1 MGLFQANIYPV
12 NPKAMKLTALR
23 VLIIEDE
30 VLVALL
36 LEEVL
41 TEMGHEVCGSVRTAA
56 AAIAA
61 AGNCRPDLI
70 IADVRLHDGSGFDAV
85 ATILESGFTP
95 HIFVSGDVLDRR
107 AFHPAAVILQKPFN
121 DRHLTKAIE
130 AALGSAEVPRR
141 SVIPDSSGQS

>member
-1 MGLFQANIYPV
+1 VCLSRAQVAQV
-12 NPKAMKLTALR
+12 NPKAMALSALR

-30 VLVALL
+30 VLIALL
-36 LEEVL
+36 LEDVL
-41 TEMGHEVCGSVRTAA
+41 TEMGHEVCASVRTAA

-61 AGNCRPDLI
+61 AEVCRPDLI
-70 IADVRLHDGSGFDAV
+70 ISDVHLHDGSGIEAV

-130 AALGSAEVPRR
+130 AALGSAEAPGR